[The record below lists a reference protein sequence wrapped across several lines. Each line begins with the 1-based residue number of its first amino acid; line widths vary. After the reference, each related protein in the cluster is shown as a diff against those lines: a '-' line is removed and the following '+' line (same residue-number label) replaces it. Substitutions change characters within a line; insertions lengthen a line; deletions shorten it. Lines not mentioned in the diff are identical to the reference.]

1 MGGVDKGY
9 ITQEDF
15 FRIFDQA
22 MPRCFDRD
30 VALELFKELN
40 ADKQHNRMTFK
51 DFNDAIKF

>member
-1 MGGVDKGY
+1 
-9 ITQEDF
+9 
-15 FRIFDQA
+15 